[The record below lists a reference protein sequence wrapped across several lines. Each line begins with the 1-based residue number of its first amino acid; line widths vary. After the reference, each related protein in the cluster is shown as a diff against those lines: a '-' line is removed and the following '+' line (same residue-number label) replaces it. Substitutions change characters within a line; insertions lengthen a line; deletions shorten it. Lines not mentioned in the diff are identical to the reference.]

1 MSAPERD
8 RIRTFVAIELDD
20 DTKAH
25 IAAAIETL
33 RQKRIDNLRLVR
45 PEGVHLTLKFLGD
58 IEVSQVPQVAG
69 AMQQAASRHTPFSL
83 TLGAPGVFPN
93 TNRARVL
100 WIGVDGDL
108 EALKSLQAEVEEAL
122 TSVGFAAER
131 QPFNPH
137 LTIGRMHHRAS
148 RSDRQRA
155 ADALAAIPLPAN
167 QTVAVNAISLMKS
180 ALLPDGAIYER
191 IGRSP
196 LKLNG
201 DQPLKTNY

>member
-8 RIRTFVAIELDD
+8 KIRTFVAIELDD

-33 RQKRIDNLRLVR
+33 SQTRIDNLRLVR

-69 AMQQAASRHTPFSL
+69 AMRQAASRHTPFSL

-108 EALKSLQAEVEEAL
+108 KALKSLQAEVEEVL

-137 LTIGRMHHRAS
+137 LTIGRMHYRAS
-148 RSDRQRA
+148 RSDRQSA
-155 ADALAAIPLPAN
+155 TGTLAETPLPKD
-167 QTVAVNAISLMKS
+167 QLIAVNAISLMKS

-191 IGRSP
+191 IAYANLSP
-196 LKLNG
+196 
-201 DQPLKTNY
+201 

>member
-1 MSAPERD
+1 MSARERD
-8 RIRTFVAIELDD
+8 TIRTFVAIELDE

-25 IAAAIETL
+25 IAAAIVTL
-33 RQKRIDNLRLVR
+33 RQKRVDNMRLVR

-58 IEVSQVPQVAG
+58 IEVSQVQQVAG

-93 TNRARVL
+93 ANRARVL
-100 WIGVDGDL
+100 WVGVDGDL
-108 EALKSLQAEVEEAL
+108 KALKSLQAEVEEAL

-148 RSDRQRA
+148 RSDRRRA
-155 ADALAAIPLPAN
+155 TDALAAIPLPED
-167 QTVAVNAISLMKS
+167 QPIAVNAISLMKS
-180 ALLPDGAIYER
+180 TLQPDGAIYER
-191 IGRSP
+191 IAHAYLSS
-196 LKLNG
+196 
-201 DQPLKTNY
+201 

>member
-1 MSAPERD
+1 MSAD
-8 RIRTFVAIELDD
+8 TKNTIRTFVAIELDD

-25 IAAAIETL
+25 IAGAIETL

-69 AMQQAASRHTPFSL
+69 AMRQAASRHTPFSL

-100 WIGVDGDL
+100 WVGVDGDL
-108 EALKSLQAEVEEAL
+108 KALKSLQAEVEEAL

-137 LTIGRMHHRAS
+137 LTIGRMHYRAS
-148 RSDRQRA
+148 RPDRQRA
-155 ADALAAIPLPAN
+155 TDALAAIPLPED
-167 QTVAVNAISLMKS
+167 QPIAVNAISLMKS
-180 ALLPDGAIYER
+180 TLLPDGAIYER
-191 IGRSP
+191 IGHSP
-196 LKLNG
+196 LKLNEI
-201 DQPLKTNY
+201 DH